1 VVDPE
6 VQQEMTDMEKRE
18 RLLQTYNA
26 LCDENFKGVPE
37 ISSEEVLQ
45 ILSHP
50 SEDVRRSIVLVDCRS
65 EDEQAVSMFPG
76 AVTMIEVEGNLDK
89 YKELELI
96 PYCAIGRRS
105 GYFTK
110 RVLEKE
116 PGMKIRNHVGGIL
129 DWSHVEGPFVDRNTQ
144 QAIQRVHA
152 GGAYHLKHLPSFG
165 KLEFILPQ
173 A

>member
-1 VVDPE
+1 
-6 VQQEMTDMEKRE
+6 MT
-18 RLLQTYNA
+18 
-26 LCDENFKGVPE
+26 
-37 ISSEEVLQ
+37 
-45 ILSHP
+45 
-50 SEDVRRSIVLVDCRS
+50 
-65 EDEQAVSMFPG
+65 
-76 AVTMIEVEGNLDK
+76 EVEGNLDK

-110 RVLEKE
+110 RILEKE

-165 KLEFILPQ
+165 KLEIMLPQ